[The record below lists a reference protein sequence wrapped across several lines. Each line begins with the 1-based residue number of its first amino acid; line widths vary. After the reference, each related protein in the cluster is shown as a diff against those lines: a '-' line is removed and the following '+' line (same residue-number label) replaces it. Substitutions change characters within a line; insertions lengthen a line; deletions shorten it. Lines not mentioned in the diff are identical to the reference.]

1 MASSFII
8 SQRRRNKKGKG
19 GRREGGLCAITLSI
33 DFFVFFLLLLSL
45 TELKQV
51 WVHQRGEGEEDPFSD
66 HLLIQLIQV
75 SSPLF
80 RFSRNRVAADPEQK
94 KKERKAEKGT
104 KSVAC
109 RRFSV
114 RNGPRAPAVSFAAV
128 PRKRR
133 RNLRSTFGLC
143 LCTVHIL
150 PLATLRNAK
159 GGE

>member
-1 MASSFII
+1 M
-8 SQRRRNKKGKG
+8 
-19 GRREGGLCAITLSI
+19 SI
-33 DFFVFFLLLLSL
+33 DFFFLFFFFSFLVLSWI
-45 TELKQV
+45 ELKQKV

-75 SSPLF
+75 SSPPF
-80 RFSRNRVAADPEQK
+80 RFSRNRVAADPEHK
-94 KKERKAEKGT
+94 KKERKEEGT

-109 RRFSV
+109 RRFSL

-133 RNLRSTFGLC
+133 RNLRSTPGLCLC

-150 PLATLRNAK
+150 PLATPRNAK